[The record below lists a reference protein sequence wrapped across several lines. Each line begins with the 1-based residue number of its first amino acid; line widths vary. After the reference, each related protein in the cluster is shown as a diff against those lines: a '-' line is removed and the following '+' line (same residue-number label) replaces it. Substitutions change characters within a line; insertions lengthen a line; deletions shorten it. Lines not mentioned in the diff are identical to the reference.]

1 MALRLQNFRAV
12 TEKGLFMH
20 AIGLLLATATGIFIG
35 KRYWSDTAESKKG
48 FEKNF
53 TGAFP
58 RNSGAKS
65 AVTGGDPEDM
75 NGMPIAEELEKGPKV
90 SAKRSTSSRR
100 SKRSAS

>member
-1 MALRLQNFRAV
+1 
-12 TEKGLFMH
+12 MH
-20 AIGLLLATATGIFIG
+20 AMSLLLATATGILVG
-35 KRYWSDTAESKKG
+35 KSFFRDTEKKKG

-75 NGMPIAEELEKGPKV
+75 NGMPAAIEADAEVPVYDGSQVTK
-90 SAKRSTSSRR
+90 KRSASSRR